1 MRFPF
6 PSFPPSGR
14 GSCAASKNLYKKFP
28 PQISSDRHR
37 LPSALTSCIW
47 GALRPLHPLLPA
59 ILQHF
64 WAGRGRGWKRGK
76 RTCAPSGSDLTCWR
90 GKLVSGR
97 RPPQSTPG
105 ARAAPGRS
113 EKALRGLPICPSEA
127 SHKPDFSSPELLKGA
142 LMVLGPFPFPRAG
155 DSARSSCDW
164 GGDPG
169 QRLTRRSAP
178 SMGWEAPHPSRI
190 HSPQA
195 PRPHLAP
202 LSPPLFFGSSFP
214 SSLKKLF

>member
-1 MRFPF
+1 MEKRKKNV
-6 PSFPPSGR
+6 
-14 GSCAASKNLYKKFP
+14 CAEWVRLNLLAREAS
-28 PQISSDRHR
+28 
-37 LPSALTSCIW
+37 
-47 GALRPLHPLLPA
+47 
-59 ILQHF
+59 
-64 WAGRGRGWKRGK
+64 AGRG
-76 RTCAPSGSDLTCWR
+76 
-90 GKLVSGR
+90 V
-97 RPPQSTPG
+97 PPKSTPG

-113 EKALRGLPICPSEA
+113 EKALRGLQICPSEA
-127 SHKPDFSSPELLKGA
+127 SHKPDFSSPETLKGA
-142 LMVLGPFPFPRAG
+142 LMVLGPFPFPRAD

-202 LSPPLFFGSSFP
+202 LSPLYFSGHLFPL
-214 SSLKKLF
+214 L